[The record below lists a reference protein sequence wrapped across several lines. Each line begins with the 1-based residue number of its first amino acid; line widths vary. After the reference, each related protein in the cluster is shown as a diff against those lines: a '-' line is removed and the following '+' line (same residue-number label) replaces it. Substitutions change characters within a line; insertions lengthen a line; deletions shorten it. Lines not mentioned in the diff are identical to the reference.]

1 MAQQLK
7 KSIYGQGQTIVLL
20 HGWGLN
26 SGVWQGVVETLAKQY
41 RVITVDLP
49 GFGENVDCLPSRYS
63 LANISDMIVHCV
75 NEDATYLG
83 WSLGGLVASNIALLY
98 PKKCKAL
105 VTVAS
110 TPCFME
116 NEDWPGMQVNIL
128 SAFYQQLSKDI
139 GKTLNNFL
147 KIQAMGSPNLR
158 QELKQIQKLVMQY
171 PLPSEIAL
179 RAGLDLLA
187 QSDLRNEVAHI
198 SQPTLRVYGKLDGLV
213 PKEVKALV
221 DTMQTNSQSVLFLKA
236 SHAPFISHQADF
248 VEILCEW
255 LGQLPITALE
265 LT

>member
-7 KSIYGQGQTIVLL
+7 KSIYGQGPTLVLL

-26 SGVWQGVVETLAKQY
+26 SGVWQPIIEKLSNNYK
-41 RVITVDLP
+41 VITVDLP
-49 GFGENVDCLPSRYS
+49 GFGENVECLPTIYS
-63 LANISDMIVHCV
+63 LATISEIVVACV
-75 NEDATYLG
+75 GEEAIYLG

-98 PKKCKAL
+98 PKQCKAL

-116 NEDWPGMQVNIL
+116 KGDWPGMKANIL

-158 QELKQIQKLVMQY
+158 HELKLIQKLVMEY
-171 PLPSEIAL
+171 PLPSELAL

-187 QSDLRNEVAHI
+187 QSDLRNEVANI
-198 SQPTLRVYGKLDGLV
+198 CQPTLRVYGKLDSLV
-213 PKEVKALV
+213 PQKVQPLV
-221 DTMQTNSQSVLFLKA
+221 ELMQPSSQSYLLAKA
-236 SHAPFISHQADF
+236 SHAPFISHQSDF
-248 VEILCEW
+248 VEVLDNW
-255 LGQLPITALE
+255 LEKLPVRHLN
-265 LT
+265 